1 MSRNAWSLVLPAAS
15 LWILALACST
25 PAPVSPAPTQ
35 DLAAQVE
42 ATLQALPTQTEAAE
56 PAEPAEPPTSTPP
69 PSATAVPSPTPSP
82 TATSELSPTP
92 TVTTTP
98 GSGDPRSWLGN
109 PAWQDTFSTGSNWT
123 LGADSFT
130 RAEVEDG
137 VLLFT
142 GLTTMD
148 GWRLTWPEIE
158 DFYLEAD
165 LNSGDC
171 EGNDHYGLIFR
182 VPDRHAADEGYLL
195 GFTCDGRYWL
205 RHWGD
210 EKMTTLI
217 PLTSSTAIVAGAQRN
232 NRMGVMADGNK
243 LTLYANG
250 QKLGEI
256 EDETLTEPG
265 GFGLFVGARKSGSL
279 EIGAQEMAY
288 WELP

>member
-1 MSRNAWSLVLPAAS
+1 MARPVLAIVLPFLCLAA
-15 LWILALACST
+15 LMLACAQSAVPLP
-25 PAPVSPAPTQ
+25 PAPI
-35 DLAAQVE
+35 DLATQVE
-42 ATLQALPTQTEAAE
+42 ATLQALPTQTASA
-56 PAEPAEPPTSTPP
+56 PAPAPSEMPSATPP
-69 PSATAVPSPTPSP
+69 PSATAVPTFTATP

-92 TVTTTP
+92 TVSTTP

-123 LGADSFT
+123 LGADSYT

-137 VLLFT
+137 TLLFT

-232 NRMGVMADGNK
+232 NRMGVMADGNQ

-250 QKLGEI
+250 QKLEEI
-256 EDETLTEPG
+256 EDETLTDAG

-288 WELP
+288 WDLP

>member
-1 MSRNAWSLVLPAAS
+1 
-15 LWILALACST
+15 
-25 PAPVSPAPTQ
+25 
-35 DLAAQVE
+35 
-42 ATLQALPTQTEAAE
+42 
-56 PAEPAEPPTSTPP
+56 
-69 PSATAVPSPTPSP
+69 
-82 TATSELSPTP
+82 
-92 TVTTTP
+92 VTTTP
-98 GSGDPRSWLGN
+98 GSGDPRGWLGN

-137 VLLFT
+137 ALLFT

-171 EGNDHYGLIFR
+171 QGNDHYGLIFR
-182 VPDRHAADEGYLL
+182 VPERHAADEGYLL

-232 NRMGVMADGNK
+232 NRMGVMADGNQ

-250 QKLGEI
+250 QKLEEI
-256 EDETLTEPG
+256 EDETLAEAG

>member
-1 MSRNAWSLVLPAAS
+1 MARPVLAIVLPFLCLAA
-15 LWILALACST
+15 LMLACTQSAVPLP
-25 PAPVSPAPTQ
+25 PAPI
-35 DLAAQVE
+35 DLATQVE
-42 ATLQALPTQTEAAE
+42 ATLQALPTQTASA
-56 PAEPAEPPTSTPP
+56 PAPAPSEMPSATPP
-69 PSATAVPSPTPSP
+69 PSATAVPTFTATP

-92 TVTTTP
+92 TVSTTP

-123 LGADSFT
+123 LGADSYT

-137 VLLFT
+137 TLLFT

-232 NRMGVMADGNK
+232 NRMGVMADGNQ

-250 QKLGEI
+250 QKLEEI
-256 EDETLTEPG
+256 EDETLTDAG

-288 WELP
+288 WDLP

>member
-1 MSRNAWSLVLPAAS
+1 MARPVLAIVLPFLCLAA
-15 LWILALACST
+15 LMLACTQSAVPLP
-25 PAPVSPAPTQ
+25 PAPI
-35 DLAAQVE
+35 DLATQVE
-42 ATLQALPTQTEAAE
+42 ATLQALPTQTASASA
-56 PAEPAEPPTSTPP
+56 PAPSEMPSATPP
-69 PSATAVPSPTPSP
+69 PSATAVPTFTATP

-92 TVTTTP
+92 TVSTTP

-109 PAWQDTFSTGSNWT
+109 PAWQDTFTTGSNWT
-123 LGADSFT
+123 LGADSYT

-137 VLLFT
+137 TLLFT

-232 NRMGVMADGNK
+232 NRMGVMADGNQ

-250 QKLGEI
+250 QKLEEI
-256 EDETLTEPG
+256 EDETLTDAG

-279 EIGAQEMAY
+279 EIGALEMAY
-288 WELP
+288 WDLP

>member
-1 MSRNAWSLVLPAAS
+1 MARPVLAIVLPFLCLAA
-15 LWILALACST
+15 LMLACTQSAVPLP
-25 PAPVSPAPTQ
+25 PAPI
-35 DLAAQVE
+35 DLATQVE
-42 ATLQALPTQTEAAE
+42 ATLQALPTQTASA
-56 PAEPAEPPTSTPP
+56 PAPAPSEMPSATPP
-69 PSATAVPSPTPSP
+69 PSATAVPTFTATP

-92 TVTTTP
+92 TVSTTP

-123 LGADSFT
+123 LGADSYT

-137 VLLFT
+137 TLLFT

-232 NRMGVMADGNK
+232 NRMGVMADGNQ

-256 EDETLTEPG
+256 EDETLTDAG

-288 WELP
+288 WDLP

>member
-1 MSRNAWSLVLPAAS
+1 MARSVLAIALPSICLAA
-15 LWILALACST
+15 LMLACTQSAVPLP
-25 PAPVSPAPTQ
+25 PAPI
-35 DLAAQVE
+35 DLATQVE
-42 ATLQALPTQTEAAE
+42 ATLQALPTQTASVVP
-56 PAEPAEPPTSTPP
+56 PAPSEMPSATPP
-69 PSATAVPSPTPSP
+69 PSATPIPSPTPTL

-92 TVTTTP
+92 TASTTP

-137 VLLFT
+137 TLLFT

-158 DFYLEAD
+158 DFYLDAD

-232 NRMGVMADGNK
+232 NRMGVMADGNQ

-250 QKLGEI
+250 QKLAEI
-256 EDETLTEPG
+256 EDETLPDAG